1 MVAPSSYKLDQD
13 LSKMPFIIIK
23 KRHQNCHID
32 KLADVLITVI
42 ATVGLYVSFTFTRQ
56 VCKRPTY
63 GLNTISVD

>member
-13 LSKMPFIIIK
+13 LSKMPFIIK
-23 KRHQNCHID
+23 KKHQNCHID
-32 KLADVLITVI
+32 KLADVLITLI

-56 VCKRPTY
+56 ACKRPTY